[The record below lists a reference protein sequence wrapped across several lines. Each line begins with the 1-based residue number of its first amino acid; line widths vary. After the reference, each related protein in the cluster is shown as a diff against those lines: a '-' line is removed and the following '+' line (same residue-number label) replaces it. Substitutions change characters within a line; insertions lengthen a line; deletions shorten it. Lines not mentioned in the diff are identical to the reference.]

1 MTDGRTFPLAKMCPV
16 IWMLTGGLL
25 LLPVIFFATVV
36 FARSPL
42 ALPGALIVAVYAW
55 TWLRMRP
62 TRFVVSPDA
71 LEVVWPWKRRRIPRA
86 EIASVRL
93 IDAPGLRREV
103 GFATRVG
110 VGGLWG
116 GFGWLWSWRRGIVQ
130 MYISRT
136 DGFVWI
142 ETKSGRPWFI
152 TPAEPED
159 FVRALSQFAS
169 AAR

>member
-1 MTDGRTFPLAKMCPV
+1 MRV
-16 IWMLTGGLL
+16 LTVGLL
-25 LLPVIFFATVV
+25 LLPVIFLATAA
-36 FARSPL
+36 FGGSPL
-42 ALPGALIVAVYAW
+42 AIPGALIVALYAW

-62 TRFVVSPDA
+62 TRFVVSANGLD
-71 LEVVWPWKRRRIPRA
+71 VVWPLKRRRIARG
-86 EIASVRL
+86 EIASVRA
-93 IDAPGLRREV
+93 IDAPELRREV

-116 GFGWLWSWRRGIVQ
+116 GFGWLWSWQRGIVQ

-142 ETKSGRPWFI
+142 ETKSGRPWFL
-152 TPAEPED
+152 TPAEPAE
-159 FVRALSQFAS
+159 FVRALSQCAS